1 MLRKRYKVPTDAG
14 PAWWSYAVLPF
25 VATYWFFAL
34 LVAIFLLIYVR
45 LTAPRRRERDQS
57 GAEEGGRYR

>member
-1 MLRKRYKVPTDAG
+1 
-14 PAWWSYAVLPF
+14 

>member
-34 LVAIFLLIYVR
+34 IVAVMLLLYVR
-45 LTAPRRRERDQS
+45 LTSPRRREPES
-57 GAEEGGRYR
+57 GAPEGGRPR

>member
-45 LTAPRRRERDQS
+45 LTSPRRREPES
-57 GAEEGGRYR
+57 GAPEGGKPR